1 MADEHSLNSNLAEIL
16 RKAGIDADPQHT
28 FPYGTSNRRVAD
40 LLCKVQGQHIG
51 IEAKL
56 GMGAKRIANQAKA
69 IAQADDLIEKSFCD
83 AAIALIYP
91 DGYKNQ
97 DDLQTGEVQAA
108 VRTPILIG
116 KKNAPQWEKCPV
128 KDLPGLIKGIPS
140 QLSKSEDL
148 SKRAEIAVNQA
159 FKKFDQEDVDSIQTQ
174 LRQED
179 TDELADVTY
188 FKGLLVDLLTCFMFH
203 HKLDRII
210 KDQPQFRIKADR
222 PPILQDCID
231 SDNRIASFIDAYDKW
246 LKVDYKDI
254 LAWNIAI
261 LKALTIS
268 GHRGNDAGHLLAL
281 AAQSIQMA
289 KGDMPHDVLGT
300 TFCNAIKDA
309 KEEGAMYTTL
319 PAATLLTHLMFHK
332 SKINWKNT
340 KKVKQLRIVDFACG
354 SGTLLIAC
362 ANYILDQVKK
372 KDREEVSKALLE
384 QMLYGFDC
392 NRRAIFQTATGLGM
406 IAPSVQFKHT
416 QLRAMPLG
424 EHPERKEEVRLG
436 SLEMLLDNKDD
447 WYFYQ
452 PLGQG
457 ELFSRHSLG
466 QKPDS
471 QPEPIQCDTFHFA
484 IMNPPFTRR
493 EVRHKQKDPKIEKA
507 LRRREEKIGQITG
520 FELNGVSGNTN
531 GFFGLTDK
539 YLNKQGKAGIILPMS
554 VTCNQ
559 SAKRI
564 RIWLARDFHIQYII
578 VSYDPK
584 RIFFSGDTNIGE
596 MLLVLER
603 KKKTPTPT
611 KVIKLHNNPV
621 HETTAFLCARAILS
635 GQEERLKKYAE
646 VDAISS
652 ADMEKGDWSASQF
665 LSNDLYRIAKDIPN
679 HWTSTFGDQ
688 ASITVK
694 GISRKTRSIRKC
706 KPSEEDATPALWYH
720 NTDYCKTLEVKPDR
734 FICPSGTDPSIIK
747 VFHKA
752 KRLKLTERA
761 DPQTVKNVACLTT
774 VPSVGDA
781 WSTASIVRILNVD
794 NETVEKAV
802 AIILNS
808 TLCKIGMLLS
818 RSSKKPSYI
827 QFPKDS
833 WNRTPMPLLSGMKLS
848 AFPALAKVYDEYRK
862 QPRKRL
868 PEAHNCKVQIAID
881 QAVCKHTGFPED
893 ICKKARHLLVQEP
906 MVTGKQYH
914 ANSEPTNPELFPN
927 D

>member
-1 MADEHSLNSNLAEIL
+1 M
-16 RKAGIDADPQHT
+16 
-28 FPYGTSNRRVAD
+28 
-40 LLCKVQGQHIG
+40 
-51 IEAKL
+51 
-56 GMGAKRIANQAKA
+56 
-69 IAQADDLIEKSFCD
+69 
-83 AAIALIYP
+83 
-91 DGYKNQ
+91 
-97 DDLQTGEVQAA
+97 
-108 VRTPILIG
+108 RTPLSIG
-116 KKNAPQWEKCPV
+116 KKNKPQWEKCPV
-128 KDLPGLIKGIPS
+128 KDLPGLIQRIPS

-148 SKRAEIAVNQA
+148 SKRAEIAVHQA
-159 FKKFDQEDVDSIQTQ
+159 FKKFDQEDVESIQTN
-174 LRQED
+174 LLEED
-179 TDELADVTY
+179 TDELADVTK

-203 HKLDRII
+203 TKLDDIRHQYFRR
-210 KDQPQFRIKADR
+210 KSQPPKVQE
-222 PPILQDCID
+222 CID
-231 SDNRIASFIDAYDKW
+231 SQAPIASFLDAYKKW
-246 LKVDYKDI
+246 LTVDYKDI

-261 LKALTIS
+261 LKALPAKS
-268 GHRGNDAGHLLAL
+268 QSNDALQILAF
-281 AAQSIQMA
+281 AAHSIQCA
-289 KGDMPHDVLGT
+289 KGETHHDVLGT

-309 KEEGAMYTTL
+309 KEEGAKYTTL

-332 SKINWKNT
+332 AKINWKDVE
-340 KKVKQLRIVDFACG
+340 KVKQLRIVDFACG
-354 SGTLLIAC
+354 SGTLLVAC
-362 ANYILDQVKK
+362 ANYILQKLREKKVRK
-372 KDREEVSKALLE
+372 KDREEVDQALFE

-406 IAPSVQFKHT
+406 IAPSVQFHKT
-416 QLRAMPLG
+416 QLRGMPLG

-436 SLEMLLDNKDD
+436 SLELLLDNKDN
-447 WYFYQ
+447 WFFYP

-457 ELFSRHSLG
+457 ELFSHHSLG

-471 QPEPIQCDTFHFA
+471 QPEPVQCDTFHFA

-493 EVRHKQKDPKIEKA
+493 EVRHKQKNPKIEKA
-507 LRRREEKIGQITG
+507 LRKREEKIGQITG

-539 YLNKQGKAGIILPMS
+539 YLDKQGKAGIILPMS

-564 RIWLARDFHIQYII
+564 RIWLAQHFHIPYLI

-611 KVIKLHNNPV
+611 QVIKLHNNPV
-621 HETTAFLCARAILS
+621 HESTAFLCARAILS
-635 GQEERLKKYAE
+635 GQEKRQEKYGE
-646 VDAISS
+646 VDKISP
-652 ADMEKGDWSASQF
+652 ANIAKGDWSATQF
-665 LSNDLYRIAKDIPN
+665 LSNALYRIAKDIPN
-679 HWTSTFGDQ
+679 YWTSTFGNQ

-706 KPSEEDATPALWYH
+706 KPSEEDATPTLWYH

-794 NETVEKAV
+794 DETVEKAV

-833 WNRTPMPLLSGMKLS
+833 WNRIPMPLLSEMSVS
-848 AFPALAKVYDEYRK
+848 AFHALAKVYDEQCK
-862 QPRKRL
+862 QERKRL
-868 PEAHNCKVQIAID
+868 PQAHECRVQIAID
-881 QAVCKHTGFPED
+881 KAVCEHTGFPEKL
-893 ICKKARHLLVQEP
+893 CRQARHLLAHEP
-906 MVTGKQYH
+906 MVTG
-914 ANSEPTNPELFPN
+914 
-927 D
+927 